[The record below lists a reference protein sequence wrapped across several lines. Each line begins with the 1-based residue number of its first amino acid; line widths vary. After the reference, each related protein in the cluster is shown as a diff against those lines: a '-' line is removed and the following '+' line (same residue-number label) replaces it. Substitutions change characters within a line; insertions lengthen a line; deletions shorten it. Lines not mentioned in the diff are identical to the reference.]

1 MAESADPTLL
11 DPSRAKEKISRRW
24 TPVWAS
30 LGSKAYWRSF
40 VCARFGCSHG
50 GRDFAWL
57 TLLLALVICMAL
69 LLVGT
74 RAGLLERFTDALLG
88 TLRPYGVPVWATAH
102 WENHQG
108 IGSDLLA
115 RLKEMEKR
123 IPGESF
129 AITAHPYRQL
139 GDSAPKIRLPGSS
152 TWDPGAPWIGWAVYP
167 NDPLWKL
174 ELPKD
179 WTEEQNQQA
188 DGWIGLPLT
197 VILSESSFAEK
208 FNYEAYREAVQP
220 ILRQKKLRRLPE
232 KPPQDSLRTVLDA
245 IWLEVGI
252 GNTEELVPFRVR
264 WVHHIPAM
272 EKVAFLFPLSTY
284 HALLAAY
291 HFPEIRFD
299 VKSKGMGDPEE
310 FRRLT
315 AATYPRGEIASF
327 AACLQEEM
335 AKTGLLG
342 LPKIPENRCTRP
354 HLATQTTGVTRQ
366 GGDEGWD
373 VLNHDDN
380 HRLWMPCHR
389 LPMDNPLRESLCSTG
404 RPKPGQSLIY
414 APWDVTESGTAF
426 SAVRIYMP
434 DPTRLSKGIR
444 ALMAVR
450 SKEGRPAF
458 NIHSMYQDA
467 LNRFNLLSDLLST
480 MTPAYAITF
489 GIFLGA
495 LLLAQAGTLI
505 GHRRHHYGILLSRG
519 FTWGGIYGKLLWQM
533 MLATL
538 TAGCI
543 AVFGMIPALRYLL
556 EDGFKRIIARYQDLL
571 PPGYDFEALPLPW
584 QEILMTLGAVYAVVA
599 CVTIFLLFR
608 LPLRGN
614 TAPSDLLHGGGVA
627 PRAKDEKHKKDLGG
641 W

>member
-1 MAESADPTLL
+1 MSESADAHQDSP
-11 DPSRAKEKISRRW
+11 PHAKEKVKRRW

-40 VCARFGCSHG
+40 VCGRFGCANG

-88 TLRPYGVPVWATAH
+88 TLRPYGVPVWVTAH

-108 IGSDLLA
+108 IGSDLLS
-115 RLKEMEKR
+115 RLKEMETR

-129 AITAHPYRQL
+129 GVKAYPYRQI
-139 GDSAPKIRLPGSS
+139 GDSSPKIRLPGPS
-152 TWDPGAPWIGWAVYP
+152 TWDPGSPWIGWGVYP
-167 NDPLWKL
+167 NDPLWQL
-174 ELPKD
+174 EMPAN
-179 WTEEQNQQA
+179 WNEEQNQESN
-188 DGWIGLPLT
+188 GWLGLPLT
-197 VILSESSFAEK
+197 IVLSEAIFAEH
-208 FNYEAYREAVQP
+208 FNYDAYREAIQP

-232 KPPQDSLRTVLDA
+232 KPPQDSLRNALDA

-252 GNTEELVPFRVR
+252 GNTEELVPFRIR

-272 EKVAFLFPLSTY
+272 EQVAFLFPLTTY

-291 HFPEIRFD
+291 HYPEIRFD

-310 FRRLT
+310 FRRLISP
-315 AATYPRGEIASF
+315 AYPKGEIASF
-327 AACLQEEM
+327 ALCLQEELT
-335 AKTGLLG
+335 KTGLLG
-342 LPKIPENRCTRP
+342 LPKIPENRCSRP
-354 HLATQTTGVTRQ
+354 QLPTPTSRHAYPRGR
-366 GGDEGWD
+366 DDGWD
-373 VLNHDDN
+373 VLNHDDH

-389 LPMDNPLRESLCSTG
+389 LPRNHPLRESLCPNG
-404 RPKPGQSLIY
+404 RPTTGQPLIY

-434 DPTRLSKGIR
+434 DPTRLSRGIR
-444 ALMAVR
+444 ALMSVR
-450 SKEGRPAF
+450 TKDGRPAF

-519 FTWGGIYGKLLWQM
+519 FTWGGIYGKLIWQM
-533 MLATL
+533 FLATL
-538 TAGCI
+538 TAGTI
-543 AVFGMIPALRYLL
+543 AIFGMIPALRYLL
-556 EDGFKRIIARYQDLL
+556 DDGFKQIIARYQDLL

-584 QEILMTLGAVYAVVA
+584 QEITITLGEVYAVVA

-627 PRAKDEKHKKDLGG
+627 PRERERNRKKDV
-641 W
+641 

>member
-1 MAESADPTLL
+1 MNMADTPSPNDP
-11 DPSRAKEKISRRW
+11 PQSREKVARRW
-24 TPVWAS
+24 TPVWTS
-30 LGSKAYWRSF
+30 LGAKAYWRSF
-40 VCARFGCSHG
+40 VCGRFGCASG

-88 TLRPYGVPVWATAH
+88 TLRPSGVPVWVTAH

-108 IGSDLLA
+108 IGTDLLG
-115 RLKEMEKR
+115 RLKEMEKK

-129 AITAHPYRQL
+129 GVTTHPYRQI
-139 GDSAPKIRLPGSS
+139 GDSSPKIRLPGSG
-152 TWDPGAPWIGWAVYP
+152 TWDSGSPWIGWAVYP
-167 NDPLWKL
+167 DDPLWNM
-174 ELPKD
+174 ELPKE
-179 WTEEQNQQA
+179 WNEEQSQKS
-188 DGWIGLPLT
+188 DGWLGLPLT
-197 VILSESSFAEK
+197 VVLSESLFAEG
-208 FNYEAYREAVQP
+208 FNYESYREAIQP

-232 KPPQDSLRTVLDA
+232 KPPQDSLRNALDA
-245 IWLEVGI
+245 IWLDVGI

-284 HALLAAY
+284 HALLAAF

-299 VKSKGMGDPEE
+299 VKSKGIGDSEE
-310 FRRLT
+310 YRRLT
-315 AATYPRGEIASF
+315 AASYPKGEIA
-327 AACLQEEM
+327 AHAQCLQEELT
-335 AKTGLLG
+335 KSGLLG
-342 LPKIPENRCTRP
+342 LPKVSENRCARP
-354 HLATQTTGVTRQ
+354 QIPAPAGYQRQ
-366 GGDEGWD
+366 GGGDEGWD

-389 LPMDNPLRESLCSTG
+389 LPHDNPLRESLCANG
-404 RPKPGQSLIY
+404 RPKAGQPLIY
-414 APWDVTESGTAF
+414 APWDVTESGTSF

-444 ALMAVR
+444 ALMSVR
-450 SKEGRPAF
+450 TKDGRPAF

-480 MTPAYAITF
+480 MTPAYAVTF

-519 FTWGGIYGKLLWQM
+519 FTWTGIYGKLLWQM
-533 MLATL
+533 FLATL
-538 TAGCI
+538 TAGCV

-556 EDGFKRIIARYQDLL
+556 DDGFKGIISRYQDLL

-584 QEILMTLGAVYAVVA
+584 QEILITIGEVYAVVA
-599 CVTIFLLFR
+599 CVTIFLLLR
-608 LPLRGN
+608 LPLRGD

-627 PRAKDEKHKKDLGG
+627 PRDRDGNRKKDS
-641 W
+641 

>member
-1 MAESADPTLL
+1 MADSSVAPRNEP
-11 DPSRAKEKISRRW
+11 ISRRW
-24 TPVWAS
+24 TPVWIS

-40 VCARFGCSHG
+40 VCGRFGCSNG

-57 TLLLALVICMAL
+57 TLLLALVVCMAL

-88 TLRPYGVPVWATAH
+88 TLRPYGVPVWVTAH

-108 IGSDLLA
+108 IGSNLLG

-129 AITAHPYRQL
+129 GITAYPYRQL
-139 GDSAPKIRLPGSS
+139 GDSSPKIRLPGSA
-152 TWDPGAPWIGWAVYP
+152 TWDPGSPWIGWGVYP
-167 NDPLWKL
+167 NDPLWNM
-174 ELPKD
+174 ETPKN
-179 WTEEQNQQA
+179 WTEDSQGGDTRTN
-188 DGWIGLPLT
+188 DWMGLPLT
-197 VILSESSFAEK
+197 VVLSESLFAEG

-232 KPPQDSLRTVLDA
+232 KPPEGSLRNALDA

-252 GNTEELVPFRVR
+252 GNSEELVPFRVR

-284 HALLAAY
+284 HALLAAF

-299 VKSKGMGDPEE
+299 VKSKGIGNPEE

-315 AATYPRGEIASF
+315 AATYPKGEIA
-327 AACLQEEM
+327 AYALCLQEEM

-342 LPKIPENRCTRP
+342 LPKIPENRCP
-354 HLATQTTGVTRQ
+354 KPQFSMDPSTGFKRTS
-366 GGDEGWD
+366 GSDDDWD
-373 VLNHDDN
+373 VLNHDNN
-380 HRLWMPCHR
+380 HHLWMPCHR
-389 LPMDNPLRESLCSTG
+389 LPMDNPLRESLCPSG
-404 RPKPGQSLIY
+404 RPKSGQSLIY
-414 APWDVTESGTAF
+414 APWDVTESGTSFA
-426 SAVRIYMP
+426 AVRIYMP
-434 DPTRLSKGIR
+434 DPTRLSKGIQS
-444 ALMAVR
+444 LMAVR
-450 SKEGRPAF
+450 TMDGRPAF

-489 GIFLGA
+489 GLFLGA

-519 FTWGGIYGKLLWQM
+519 FTWTGLYGKLLWQM
-533 MLATL
+533 FLATL
-538 TAGCI
+538 TAGGI

-556 EDGFKRIIARYQDLL
+556 DDGFKGIISRYQDLL

-584 QEILMTLGAVYAVVA
+584 QEILITLGVVYVVVA
-599 CVTIFLLFR
+599 LVTIFLLFR

-614 TAPSDLLHGGGVA
+614 TAPSDLLHGGGIA
-627 PRAKDEKHKKDLGG
+627 PRQRDGNRKKE
-641 W
+641 